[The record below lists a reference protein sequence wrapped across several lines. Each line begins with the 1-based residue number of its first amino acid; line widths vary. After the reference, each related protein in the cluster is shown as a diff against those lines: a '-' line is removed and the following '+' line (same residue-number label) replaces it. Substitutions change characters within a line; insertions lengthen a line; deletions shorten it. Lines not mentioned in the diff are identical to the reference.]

1 MNGRAHGDRAAVGT
15 VRSGWSECFAQDPTS
30 RGKNILAMPDE
41 APIDYG
47 WASLGDYAKVGD
59 ALATGVLVLQ

>member
-1 MNGRAHGDRAAVGT
+1 
-15 VRSGWSECFAQDPTS
+15 
-30 RGKNILAMPDE
+30 MPDE